1 MMNKKRKR
9 TTSSTYLITKT
20 QPSEHDEQVGFVNW
34 FRAKYPKVL
43 IFAIPNGGKRSV
55 GAGRKLKAE
64 GVVAGIPDL
73 FIPAWDVWVE
83 MKRSKAG
90 RLSPDQ
96 KKIIEYLEN
105 EGYKVIVG
113 KGATDASR
121 QIMELGGHWKENW
134 KTSE

>member
-1 MMNKKRKR
+1 M
-9 TTSSTYLITKT
+9 
-20 QPSEHDEQVGFVNW
+20 
-34 FRAKYPKVL
+34 
-43 IFAIPNGGKRSV
+43 

-73 FIPAWDVWVE
+73 FIPAWDIWVE
-83 MKRSKAG
+83 MKRSKSG

-113 KGATDASR
+113 KGAKDASR
-121 QIMELGGHWKENW
+121 QIVEAKENW
-134 KTSE
+134 GSKDE

>member
-1 MMNKKRKR
+1 VRRRK
-9 TTSSTYLITKT
+9 TSSTLISVSRKY
-20 QPSEHDEQVGFVNW
+20 PSEHDEQVGFVNW
-34 FRAKYPKVL
+34 FRTKFPKVL
-43 IFAIPNGGKRSV
+43 IFAIPNGGKRSI
-55 GAGRKLKAE
+55 GAGKKFKAE

-83 MKRSKAG
+83 MKRESGG

-96 KKIIEYLEN
+96 REMIKYLES

-121 QIMELGGHWKENW
+121 QIMEAKDNW
-134 KTSE
+134 GRK

>member
-1 MMNKKRKR
+1 MRRRKALVSISQ
-9 TTSSTYLITKT
+9 TLH
-20 QPSEHDEQVGFVNW
+20 SEHSEQVGFVNW
-34 FRAKYPKVL
+34 FRSMFPNVL

-83 MKRSKAG
+83 MKRSKNG

-96 KKIIEYLEN
+96 KKIKEYLEG
-105 EGYKVIVG
+105 EGFKVIVG

-121 QIMELGGHWKENW
+121 QIMEAKDNWGRKE
-134 KTSE
+134 

>member
-1 MMNKKRKR
+1 VRKR

-20 QPSEHDEQVGFVNW
+20 EASEHDEQVGFINW

-73 FIPAWDVWVE
+73 FIPAWDIWVE
-83 MKRSKAG
+83 MKRSKSG

-96 KKIIEYLEN
+96 KKIIEYLES

-121 QIMELGGHWKENW
+121 QIMELGGHWK
-134 KTSE
+134 TSK

>member
-1 MMNKKRKR
+1 MRRRK
-9 TTSSTYLITKT
+9 TSSTLISVSRKY
-20 QPSEHDEQVGFVNW
+20 PSEHDEQVGFVNW
-34 FRAKYPKVL
+34 FRTKFPKVL
-43 IFAIPNGGKRSV
+43 IFAIPNGGKRSI
-55 GAGRKLKAE
+55 GAGKKFKAE

-83 MKRSKAG
+83 MKRESGG

-96 KKIIEYLEN
+96 REMIKYLES

-121 QIMELGGHWKENW
+121 QIMEAKDNW
-134 KTSE
+134 GRK

>member
-1 MMNKKRKR
+1 VRRRK
-9 TTSSTYLITKT
+9 TSSTLISVSRKY
-20 QPSEHDEQVGFVNW
+20 PSEHDEQVGFVNW
-34 FRAKYPKVL
+34 FRTKFPKVL
-43 IFAIPNGGKRSV
+43 IFAIPNGGKRSI
-55 GAGRKLKAE
+55 GAGKKFKAE

-83 MKRSKAG
+83 MKRKTGG

-96 KKIIEYLEN
+96 KEMIKYLES

-121 QIMELGGHWKENW
+121 QIMEAKDNW
-134 KTSE
+134 GRK

>member
-1 MMNKKRKR
+1 MRRRK
-9 TTSSTYLITKT
+9 TSSTLISVSRKY
-20 QPSEHDEQVGFVNW
+20 PSEHDEQVGFVNW
-34 FRAKYPKVL
+34 FRTKFPKVL
-43 IFAIPNGGKRSV
+43 IFAIPNGGKRSI
-55 GAGRKLKAE
+55 GAGKKFKAE

-83 MKRSKAG
+83 MKRESSG

-96 KKIIEYLEN
+96 REMIKYLES

-121 QIMELGGHWKENW
+121 QIMEAKDNW
-134 KTSE
+134 GRK

>member
-1 MMNKKRKR
+1 MFPN
-9 TTSSTYLITKT
+9 
-20 QPSEHDEQVGFVNW
+20 
-34 FRAKYPKVL
+34 VL

-83 MKRSKAG
+83 MKRSKNG

-96 KKIIEYLEN
+96 KKIKEYLEN
-105 EGYKVIVG
+105 EGFKVIVG

-121 QIMELGGHWKENW
+121 QIMEAKDNW
-134 KTSE
+134 GRNE

>member
-1 MMNKKRKR
+1 MRNPKRKR

-73 FIPAWDVWVE
+73 FIPAWDVWIE

-96 KKIIEYLEN
+96 KKIIEYLES
-105 EGYKVIVG
+105 EGYKVIVA
-113 KGATDASR
+113 KGATDASK
-121 QIMELGGHWKENW
+121 QIMEARDNWGRKE
-134 KTSE
+134 